1 MRLGKKLAVLCIVTG
16 LLAGGFIGVAGAAE
30 KFPSRPLELVV
41 PTAPGS
47 GASLFTQVVAKA
59 ASQTLGKPIDVLHMD
74 GGNGNVAAN
83 YVFKQPADGH
93 TLGLYVGSNAGY
105 MNMPGFQTKVT
116 DFTYVMQILRQV
128 HCIYVHKD
136 SPHKTIQD
144 LIAYAKKNPGALDIG
159 TNKVGSI
166 HFYNAEAFA
175 KAAGIKINNIP
186 YKGSGEATKDV
197 MGKHLTAGIT
207 GPFTILTKPEYLRIL
222 LVLTDKR
229 LPQMP
234 NVPVPSDV
242 GLNYD
247 PPQQIWGLMVKK
259 GVPADRLETIQ
270 KAFVKAMDDP
280 EFKKLADEPGNVAEF
295 IDMAKF
301 DPLIHK
307 NHAEY
312 RKALIEMKLIK
323 K

>member
-1 MRLGKKLAVLCIVTG
+1 MRLGKKLIVLGIAMA
-16 LLAGGFIGVAGAAE
+16 LLAVGFISSASAAE
-30 KFPSRPLELVV
+30 KFPSRPIELLV

-47 GASLFTQVVAKA
+47 GASLFTQITAKA
-59 ASQTLGKPIDVLHMD
+59 ASQALNNPIDVQHKP
-74 GGNGNVAAN
+74 GGNGNVLAN
-83 YVFKQPADGH
+83 YLIKQPADGY

-105 MNMPGFQTKVT
+105 MNMPGFQTKVE
-116 DFTYVMQILRQV
+116 DFTYVAQIMRQV

-136 SPHKTIQD
+136 SPYKTIQD
-144 LIAYAKKNPGALDIG
+144 LIDYAKKNPGALDIG

-175 KAAGIKINNIP
+175 RAAGIKINNIP

-222 LVLTDKR
+222 VVLADKR

-234 NVPVPSDV
+234 NVPSISDL
-242 GLNYD
+242 GMNYE

-259 GVPADRLETIQ
+259 GVPADRLEILR
-270 KAFVKAMDDP
+270 KAFKKAMDDP
-280 EFKKLADEPGNVAEF
+280 EFKKLGDQPGNVAEW
-295 IDMAKF
+295 IDTDKF

-307 NHAEY
+307 NHAAY
-312 RKALIEMKLIK
+312 RKALIELKLIK